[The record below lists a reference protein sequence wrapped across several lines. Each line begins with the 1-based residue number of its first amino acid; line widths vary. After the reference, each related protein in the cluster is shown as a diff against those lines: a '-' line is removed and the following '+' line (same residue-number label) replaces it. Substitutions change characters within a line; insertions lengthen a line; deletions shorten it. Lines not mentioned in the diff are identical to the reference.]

1 MILKNAIIANV
12 DTNLVSLGNQV
23 GEFIA
28 VTCNLL
34 TKNLQPKT
42 NNQTNIHHSIHK
54 YIHECLAFGR
64 KML

>member
-28 VTCNLL
+28 VTCNLYHL
-34 TKNLQPKT
+34 VTSKDIKRKN
-42 NNQTNIHHSIHK
+42 
-54 YIHECLAFGR
+54 R
-64 KML
+64 KNRWGGL